1 MHMRDILRYGDHTY
15 RLRQRLAQPLCEEF
29 DVSCKEIDILSFLC
43 NNPELNTA
51 RDITEHL
58 KIAKS
63 NLSPLLVH
71 LEKAGWLRAE
81 PEQGNRR
88 LKRLILLRERGKEL
102 ARLTE
107 YQESFMD
114 IFTRG
119 FTDKELET
127 MHILLERMDANVLK
141 ALAELE
147 EKKHA

>member
-15 RLRQRLAQPLCEEF
+15 RLRQRLAQPLCDEF
-29 DVSCKEIDILSFLC
+29 EVSCKEIDVLSFLR

-88 LKRLILLRERGKEL
+88 LKRLILLPAREKEL
-102 ARLTE
+102 TRLTE

-114 IFTRG
+114 IFTQG
-119 FTDKELET
+119 FTAKELET
-127 MHILLERMDANVLK
+127 LHTLLDRMDANVLK

-147 EKKHA
+147 EKKHV